1 MVILDKNIVTNHR
14 WSILV
19 FILVGFEIRVV
30 SSWRRELSFFAWLVF
45 YCLLC
50 FQVNNI
56 GELLESNLILLLL
69 AVASFRPYMSWYIS
83 IFHWLLDR
91 EMIQSFVF
99 LFSHWSATCLVNTTL
114 IDSII
119 EGPEYFIGSNMSW
132 PNYCSPN
139 ADRKDTY

>member
-45 YCLLC
+45 FIVFLC

-69 AVASFRPYMSWYIS
+69 AVASFRPYMS
-83 IFHWLLDR
+83 
-91 EMIQSFVF
+91 
-99 LFSHWSATCLVNTTL
+99 
-114 IDSII
+114 
-119 EGPEYFIGSNMSW
+119 
-132 PNYCSPN
+132 
-139 ADRKDTY
+139 

>member
-69 AVASFRPYMSWYIS
+69 MYHIGLK
-83 IFHWLLDR
+83 FH
-91 EMIQSFVF
+91 QTF
-99 LFSHWSATCLVNTTL
+99 
-114 IDSII
+114 
-119 EGPEYFIGSNMSW
+119 
-132 PNYCSPN
+132 
-139 ADRKDTY
+139 

>member
-14 WSILV
+14 WPFLV

-45 YCLLC
+45 FIVFLC

-69 AVASFRPYMSWYIS
+69 AVASFRPYMS
-83 IFHWLLDR
+83 
-91 EMIQSFVF
+91 
-99 LFSHWSATCLVNTTL
+99 
-114 IDSII
+114 
-119 EGPEYFIGSNMSW
+119 
-132 PNYCSPN
+132 
-139 ADRKDTY
+139 